1 MKVGVS
7 YWFPILS
14 IVILSV
20 SVWVFAAKKNEMQQ
34 IQEITDRADQYS
46 MVLLKNSGY
55 GGLIHHFKNYLLRRE
70 ESEYK
75 KAKIN
80 AYELQKLN
88 VIIEGVQSPTI
99 LQHHGELM
107 AMFQHYID
115 GLEVIKKY
123 SWDETD
129 NIDER
134 VRYDDAYAISIIE
147 DIRLARVSLSEQLK
161 SLQRETLYIMY
172 ALIVFSLITLLISLY
187 FNYIDGLKKRHLK
200 RERASYTTTKMSLEE
215 MRGVVLEL
223 TQRLIPE
230 RFKRSTAGMIRVAY
244 VGNDDD
250 IELAKIAT
258 YLLIED
264 RTRYVIKNDVLYLEE
279 KYVKNVMVYLLKWFK
294 KIKLP
299 VGLNVTEYGDEFSE
313 QDKYL
318 ELS

>member
-1 MKVGVS
+1 MKIKVNH
-7 YWFPILS
+7 WFPIIS

-20 SVWVFAAKKNEMQQ
+20 SVWVFAVKKNEMQQ
-34 IQEITDRADQYS
+34 VQEITNRADQYS
-46 MVLLKNSGY
+46 MILLKNSGY

-70 ESEYK
+70 ESDYK
-75 KAKIN
+75 KARIN

-88 VIIEGVQSPTI
+88 VILEGVKSPTI
-99 LQHHGELM
+99 LQHHSELM

-123 SWDETD
+123 SWDEID

-161 SLQRETLYIMY
+161 LLQRETLYIMY
-172 ALIVFSLITLLISLY
+172 GLIVFSLMTLLISLY
-187 FNYIDGLKKRHLK
+187 FNYIDGLKKLHLK
-200 RERASYTTTKMSLEE
+200 RERASYTTTKKSLEE
-215 MRGVVLEL
+215 MRGAVLEL

-230 RFKRSTAGMIRVAY
+230 RFKRSTVGMIRVAY

-264 RTRYVIKNDVLYLEE
+264 RTRYVIKTDALYLEE
-279 KYVKNVMVYLLKWFK
+279 KHVKHVTAYLLKWFK

-299 VGLNVTEYGDEFSE
+299 VALNVNASDDEFSE